1 MIGEYSTLLRNNMWS
16 LVDLLAS
23 RKVTR
28 CKWVFK
34 VKENSDGSIN
44 KYKAR
49 IIAKG
54 FHQTTRFDYTETF
67 SPVVKLTTI
76 RMVLTITLSRN

>member
-1 MIGEYSTLLRNNMWS
+1 MIGEYSTLLRNNTWS
-16 LVDLLAS
+16 LVDLLAG

-34 VKENSDGSIN
+34 VKENSDDSIN

-54 FHQTTRFDYTETF
+54 FH
-67 SPVVKLTTI
+67 
-76 RMVLTITLSRN
+76 